1 MKRKQMKRKQKK
13 RKEKKKREKKKLF
26 NTFLSFLL
34 LFLYLLIIVGSFRF
48 LFVLLFIMFYIQY
61 ALNLFHCQNLNAIPD
76 YLFKYNTIQY
86 NRHRFIKVVIY
97 SLII

>member
-1 MKRKQMKRKQKK
+1 MKRKQIKRKEKK
-13 RKEKKKREKKKLF
+13 RKEKIIQLK
-26 NTFLSFLL
+26 TPSSLSYYYFS
-34 LFLYLLIIVGSFRF
+34 YLLIIVGSFQF